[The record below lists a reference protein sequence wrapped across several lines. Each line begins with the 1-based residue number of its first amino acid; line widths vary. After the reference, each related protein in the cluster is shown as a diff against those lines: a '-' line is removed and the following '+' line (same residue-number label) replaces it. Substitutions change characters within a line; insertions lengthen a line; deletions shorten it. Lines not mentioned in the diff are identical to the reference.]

1 MTIIQSKAIH
11 FPSNPTVGQDYLADN
26 SVSYVWTGDR
36 WSAKQALETRQAQY
50 AIDGL
55 YADSLYDPLV
65 DITLDG
71 GTAQ

>member
-1 MTIIQSKAIH
+1 MTIIQSKSIS

-26 SVSYVWTGDR
+26 SVTYIWTGNR
-36 WSAKQALETRQAQY
+36 WSAKQAIDTRKAQY

-55 YADSLYDPLV
+55 YAGSEYNPLI